1 MQAPSNP
8 AGSQPKRPLPIKV
21 IDLKELIGSAREV
34 HLYHA
39 GELYRLRVTK
49 SNKLILTK

>member
-1 MQAPSNP
+1 MKAPSDP
-8 AGSQPKRPLPIKV
+8 SGSQPKRPLPIKV
-21 IDLKELIGSAREV
+21 IDLKELIGSAKEI

-49 SNKLILTK
+49 LNKLLLTK